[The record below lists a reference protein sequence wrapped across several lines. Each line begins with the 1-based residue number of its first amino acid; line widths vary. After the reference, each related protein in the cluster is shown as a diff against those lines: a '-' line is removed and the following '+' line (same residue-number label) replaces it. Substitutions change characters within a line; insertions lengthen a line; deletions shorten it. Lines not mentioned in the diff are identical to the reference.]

1 MTNTHTVSIVTKMTP
16 TKVNILGMEL
26 EEWKHKSCEARFGV
40 GDDWATLYDIESQE
54 PGKGHATELLRM
66 AKAFYERH
74 GKTVRGSVALNGRMK
89 RLYQRVAIP
98 ETDYAIAGG

>member
-1 MTNTHTVSIVTKMTP
+1 MIP

-26 EEWKHKSCEARFGV
+26 EHWEHKSCEAHFGV
-40 GDDWATLYDIESQE
+40 GKDWATLYNIESKE
-54 PGKGHATELLRM
+54 PGKGHATELLIM
-66 AKAFYERH
+66 AKHFYKYHHKR
-74 GKTVRGSVALNGRMK
+74 VMGSIALNGRMK